1 MGVLTQAVT
10 TPIFIMRIIKLLGI
24 LAAAAGVASAQP
36 TAEETVKHV
45 LGTTTYVGS
54 YAGTV
59 LPIGAA
65 GGTVTSFSA
74 TGGGALFS
82 MGVANATSTPAL
94 TVTISNVAPD
104 TIYGNPSGSTNPP
117 SFSTVSTFLDAV
129 FGATQGTVIYRGA
142 TGWAGLAP
150 GTSGQY
156 FETLG
161 SGANPQWNTPSG
173 SGNVITSGT
182 ITSGYL
188 AVWNGATSVVADQ
201 YLPSGN
207 FPAMTGD
214 TTSSAGSLATTTV
227 KVNGVSYGTS
237 PSTNT
242 VAVVTGSNATTY
254 EVVPVAAGGTASATV
269 AAANQAMTPAPVA
282 LGNLTGSV
290 AINWASG
297 NTFYGTLTGNTTFTF
312 SNAASGQT
320 ITVRVYQTGTNSY
333 TVTWP
338 TASWAANTAPTM
350 TVGKAAHDTTTFQ
363 YVNSTYDGS
372 SVQAM
377 QP

>member
-1 MGVLTQAVT
+1 
-10 TPIFIMRIIKLLGI
+10 MRILKFAGI
-24 LAAAAGVASAQP
+24 LAVVTAAALGQP
-36 TAEETVKHV
+36 PAEETVKHV

-54 YAGTV
+54 FAGTV
-59 LPIGAA
+59 LPLGVA
-65 GGTVTSFSA
+65 GGTVTTFSA
-74 TGGGALFS
+74 IGGGSLFT
-82 MGVANATSTPAL
+82 MGVANPTSTPAL

-188 AVWNGATSVVADQ
+188 AVWSGATSVVADQ

-207 FPAMTGD
+207 FPV
-214 TTSSAGSLATTTV
+214 TV
-227 KVNGVSYGTS
+227 RYFAQM
-237 PSTNT
+237 PDI
-242 VAVVTGSNATTY
+242 VTPET
-254 EVVPVAAGGTASATV
+254 SATV
-269 AAANQAMTPAPVA
+269 PWFPNQDYLLAELKAQLADLVDDSRAAEFRANA
-282 LGNLTGSV
+282 LQKLDRFMKLTNDDEGR
-290 AINWASG
+290 AQ
-297 NTFYGTLTGNTTFTF
+297 TLKLDRRRF
-312 SNAASGQT
+312 
-320 ITVRVYQTGTNSY
+320 GTNY
-333 TVTWP
+333 
-338 TASWAANTAPTM
+338 ANLPNTKNIGWVAFL
-350 TVGKAAHDTTTFQ
+350 GLSAKLLAAHLFA
-363 YVNSTYDGS
+363 VI
-372 SVQAM
+372 
-377 QP
+377 